1 MQKVLIIGCPGS
13 GKSTFART
21 LSPLVDLP
29 LFYIDQLYWNA
40 NRTTVGREI
49 LQQRLQKILA
59 TDRWILDGNYAG
71 TLAMRLEKADTV
83 FLLDYPTELCL
94 QGIRA
99 RRGLP
104 RPDLPWVEVEEDPEF
119 TDYVRAFRDEQ
130 LPKVQQLLAKFPD
143 LTVIRFSDRAEAD
156 AYLETVKNAKNV

>member
-1 MQKVLIIGCPGS
+1 MQKVLVIGSPGS
-13 GKSTFART
+13 GKSTFARA
-21 LSPLVDLP
+21 LAPIVELP
-29 LFYIDQLYWNA
+29 LFYIDRLYWNA
-40 NRTTVGREI
+40 DRTTVGREI

-94 QGIRA
+94 QGICA
-99 RRGLP
+99 RRGHA
-104 RPDLPWVEVEEDPEF
+104 RPDLPWIEVEEDPEF